1 MPHQKIQG
9 VEMNERGNR
18 SAEYKT
24 GGWRAHYV
32 LIVCTLL
39 YVINYMDRQ
48 VFSVILQPM
57 KIDLGLT
64 DAQCGLASTVLILG
78 MAFFS
83 FPISYLID
91 RWSRRK
97 AIGIMAI
104 LWSGFTFATG
114 LAKNFVGVLIPRAF
128 VGLGEAGF
136 VPGGTAMISASYP
149 KERRGWA
156 MGIFHIAIPLGAAA
170 GVILGGII
178 SAKMGWRAPFLFFAI
193 PGVILGIL
201 AFFMKDYKTVEQ
213 PQNTGGLKS
222 FFIALVDV
230 LRLPTMRWYYPALG
244 IAVFMTSSVLVWLP
258 SLMMRIL
265 NISEAKAGLITG
277 GIGLAAII
285 GAPVGGF
292 LADYW
297 QKKNPRGRMYIP
309 VVAYIFGGLLLIIVI
324 ITRFSPLGI
333 GLAVFYGILAAMAM
347 PAIAAI
353 SQDVV
358 PVAHKGLSMG
368 LAIFAQYM
376 LGGAWG
382 PYIVGIVSDQLG
394 GGAQGLSI
402 AVMLCGVFGIVAG
415 VLFFIAARTYPEDL
429 QKVKDE
435 AILAE

>member
-1 MPHQKIQG
+1 MEALLMKDEGPGQG
-9 VEMNERGNR
+9 RQYE
-18 SAEYKT
+18 T
-24 GGWRAHYV
+24 GGWRAHSV

-64 DAQCGLASTVLILG
+64 DAQCGLANTVLIFG

-83 FPISYLID
+83 FPVAYLVD

-97 AIGIMAI
+97 ALTLMAI
-104 LWSGFTFATG
+104 FWSAATLATG
-114 LAKNFVGVLIPRAF
+114 LARSFVAVLIPRF
-128 VGLGEAGF
+128 LVGLGEAGF

-156 MGIFHIAIPLGAAA
+156 MGIFHIAIPLGAALGVMLG
-170 GVILGGII
+170 GVI
-178 SAKMGWRAPFLFFAI
+178 SSRMGWRTPFLFFAI
-193 PGVILGIL
+193 PGVILGVL
-201 AFFMKDYKTVEQ
+201 AFFLKDYKTVDLSEAAD
-213 PQNTGGLKS
+213 TAGGLKS

-230 LRLPTMRWYYPALG
+230 LKLPTMRWYYLGLG

-258 SLMMRIL
+258 SLLMRMM
-265 NISEAKAGLITG
+265 NITEATAGLITG
-277 GIGLAAII
+277 GIGLVAVL
-285 GAPVGGF
+285 GAPLGGF
-292 LADYW
+292 LADFW
-297 QKKNPRGRMYIP
+297 QKRNPRGRMYIP
-309 VVAYIFGGLLLIIVI
+309 VVAYLIGGCLVI
-324 ITRFSPLGI
+324 AAILTEFNAIGI
-333 GLAVFYGILAAMAM
+333 ALAVLYGIASAMAM

-368 LAIFAQYM
+368 LAVFAQYM

-382 PYIVGIVSDQLG
+382 PYIVGAISDAAG
-394 GGAQGLSI
+394 GGAQGLGLG
-402 AVMLCGVFGIVAG
+402 VMMCGVFGVVAG
-415 VLFFIAARTYPEDL
+415 ILFWIASRTYPEDL

>member
-1 MPHQKIQG
+1 MSDKEI
-9 VEMNERGNR
+9 R

-24 GGWRAHYV
+24 GGWQAHYV

-83 FPISYLID
+83 FPISYLVD

-114 LAKNFVGVLIPRAF
+114 LARNFAGVLIPRAF

-178 SAKMGWRAPFLFFAI
+178 SVRMGWRTPFLFFAI
-193 PGVILGIL
+193 PGVILGIM
-201 AFFMKDYKTVEQ
+201 AFFMKDYKTVDQ
-213 PQNTGGLKS
+213 PQNAGGIKG
-222 FFIALVDV
+222 FFIAMVDV
-230 LRLPTMRWYYPALG
+230 LKLPTMRWYYPALG
-244 IAVFMTSSVLVWLP
+244 IAVFMTSSVLIWLP

-265 NISEAKAGLITG
+265 NISEAKAGIITG

-285 GAPVGGF
+285 GAPLGGF

-309 VVAYIFGGLLLIIVI
+309 VIAYIFGGLLLIIVI
-324 ITRFSPLGI
+324 LTRFSPLGI

-368 LAIFAQYM
+368 LAVFAQYM

-382 PYIVGIVSDQLG
+382 PYIVGIVSDRLG
-394 GGAQGLSI
+394 GGADGLSI

-415 VLFFIAARTYPEDL
+415 VLFFVAARTYPEDL

-435 AILAE
+435 EILAE

>member
-1 MPHQKIQG
+1 MNAQG
-9 VEMNERGNR
+9 SNPKQVSEL
-18 SAEYKT
+18 KT

-39 YVINYMDRQ
+39 YIINYMDRQ

-64 DAQCGLASTVLILG
+64 DAQCGLASTVLIFG

-83 FPISYLID
+83 FPIAYLID

-97 AIGIMAI
+97 AVCLMAI
-104 LWSGFTFATG
+104 LWSIATFTTG
-114 LAKNFVGVLIPRAF
+114 LAKNFAAVLIPRFF

-149 KERRGWA
+149 KEKRGWA
-156 MGIFHIAIPLGAAA
+156 MGIFHIAIPLGAAT

-178 SAKMGWRAPFLFFAI
+178 SVKYGWRTPFLFFAV

-201 AFFMKDYKTVEQ
+201 AFFMKDYKTAEQ
-213 PQNTGGLKS
+213 PDTAGGIKG

-230 LRLPTMRWYYPALG
+230 LKLPTMRWYYLGLG
-244 IAVFMTSSVLVWLP
+244 IAVFMTSSFLVWLP
-258 SLMMRIL
+258 SLMMRML

-277 GIGLAAII
+277 GIGLTAII
-285 GAPVGGF
+285 GAPLGGF
-292 LADYW
+292 LADFW
-297 QKKNPRGRMYIP
+297 QKRNPRGRMYIP
-309 VVAYIFGGLLLIIVI
+309 VVAYIFGGTMLILAVL
-324 ITRFSPLGI
+324 TRFSYLGI
-333 GLAVFYGILAAMAM
+333 ALAALFGIASAMAM

-382 PYIVGIVSDQLG
+382 PYIVGFVSDALG
-394 GGAQGLSI
+394 GGAEGLGTAI
-402 AVMLCGVFGIVAG
+402 MLCGLFGIVAG
-415 VLFFIAARTYPEDL
+415 ILFFVASRTYPEDL

>member
-1 MPHQKIQG
+1 MSAKENDQ
-9 VEMNERGNR
+9 NS

-48 VFSVILQPM
+48 VFAVILQPM

-83 FPISYLID
+83 FPVSHLID

-114 LAKNFVGVLIPRAF
+114 LAKNFTGVLIPRAF

-170 GVILGGII
+170 GVILGGLI

-193 PGVILGIL
+193 PGVILGIM
-201 AFFMKDYKTVEQ
+201 AFFMKDYKTVDD
-213 PQNTGGLKS
+213 TGTQGGIKN
-222 FFIALVDV
+222 FFIALRNV
-230 LRLPTMRWYYPALG
+230 LRLPTMRWYYLALG

-258 SLMMRIL
+258 SLMMRML
-265 NISEAKAGLITG
+265 NISEATAGLLFG
-277 GIGLAAII
+277 AIGLAAII
-285 GAPVGGF
+285 GAPLGGF
-292 LADYW
+292 LADFW

-309 VVAYIFGGLLLIIVI
+309 AVAYIIGGSLLIVVI
-324 ITRFSPLGI
+324 LTRFSPLGI
-333 GLAVFYGILAAMAM
+333 ALAVLYGIAAAMAM

-382 PYIVGIVSDQLG
+382 PYVVGAVSDALG
-394 GGAQGLSI
+394 GGAEGLGI
-402 AVMLCGVFGIVAG
+402 AVALCGAFGLLAG
-415 VLFFIAARTYPEDL
+415 VLFLVAARTYPEDS

>member
-1 MPHQKIQG
+1 
-9 VEMNERGNR
+9 MNAQESN
-18 SAEYKT
+18 SQQTSELKT
-24 GGWRAHYV
+24 GGGRAHYV
-32 LIVCTLL
+32 LIVCTFL
-39 YVINYMDRQ
+39 YIVNYMDRQ

-64 DAQCGLASTVLILG
+64 DAQCGLASTVLIFG

-83 FPISYLID
+83 FPIAYLID

-97 AIGIMAI
+97 AMCLMAI
-104 LWSGFTFATG
+104 LWSIATFATG
-114 LAKNFVGVLIPRAF
+114 LAKSFTGVLIPRF
-128 VGLGEAGF
+128 FEGLAEAGF

-149 KERRGWA
+149 KEKRGWA

-170 GVILGGII
+170 GVILGGIL
-178 SAKMGWRAPFLFFAI
+178 SAKYGWRTPFLFFAV

-201 AFFMKDYKTVEQ
+201 AFFMKDYKTAEQ
-213 PQNTGGLKS
+213 PDTAGGIKG
-222 FFIALVDV
+222 FFVALVDV
-230 LRLPTMRWYYPALG
+230 LKLPTMRWYYLGLG
-244 IAVFMTSSVLVWLP
+244 IAVFMTSSFLVWLP

-277 GIGLAAII
+277 GIGLTAII
-285 GAPVGGF
+285 GAPLGGF
-292 LADYW
+292 LADFW

-309 VVAYIFGGLLLIIVI
+309 VVAYIFGGTMLILAVL
-324 ITRFSPLGI
+324 THFSYLGI
-333 GLAVFYGILAAMAM
+333 AFAALFGIASAMAM

-382 PYIVGIVSDQLG
+382 PYIVGFVSDRLG
-394 GGAQGLSI
+394 GGAEGLGMAI
-402 AVMLCGVFGIVAG
+402 MLCGLFGIAAG
-415 VLFFIAARTYPEDL
+415 ILFFVASRTYPEDL

>member
-1 MPHQKIQG
+1 MKKTDSSEP
-9 VEMNERGNR
+9 
-18 SAEYKT
+18 SEYKT

-39 YVINYMDRQ
+39 YIVNYMDRQ

-97 AIGIMAI
+97 AIGLMAL

-114 LAKNFVGVLIPRAF
+114 LAKTFVGVLIPRAF

-178 SAKMGWRAPFLFFAI
+178 SVKYGWRAPFLFFAI

-201 AFFMKDYKTVEQ
+201 AFFMKDYKTVDAEGS
-213 PQNTGGLKS
+213 PASIKH
-222 FFIALVDV
+222 FFIALGSV
-230 LRLPTMRWYYPALG
+230 LKLRTMRWYYLGLG
-244 IAVFMTSSVLVWLP
+244 IAVFMTSSFLVWLP
-258 SLMMRIL
+258 SLMMRTL
-265 NISEAKAGLITG
+265 NISEATAGLITG
-277 GIGLAAII
+277 GIGLTAIL
-285 GAPVGGF
+285 GAPLGGF
-292 LADYW
+292 LSDFW

-309 VVAYIFGGLLLIIVI
+309 VIAYTACGVLLIAAVL
-324 ITRFSPLGI
+324 TRFNHLGI
-333 GLAVFYGILAAMAM
+333 ALAALFGIAGAMAM

-382 PYIVGIVSDQLG
+382 PYIVGAVSDRLG
-394 GGAQGLSI
+394 GGADGLGK
-402 AVMLCGVFGIVAG
+402 AFMLCGLFGIAAG
-415 VLFFIAARTYPEDL
+415 ILFFIASRTYPDDL

>member
-1 MPHQKIQG
+1 MSAKENDQ
-9 VEMNERGNR
+9 NS

-48 VFSVILQPM
+48 VFAVILQPM
-57 KIDLGLT
+57 KIDLKLT

-83 FPISYLID
+83 FPVSHLID

-114 LAKNFVGVLIPRAF
+114 LAKNFTGVLIPRAF

-170 GVILGGII
+170 GVILGGLI

-193 PGVILGIL
+193 PGVILGIM
-201 AFFMKDYKTVEQ
+201 AFFMKDYKTVDD
-213 PQNTGGLKS
+213 TGTQGGIKN
-222 FFIALVDV
+222 FFIALRNV
-230 LRLPTMRWYYPALG
+230 LRLPTMRWYYLALG

-258 SLMMRIL
+258 SLMMRML
-265 NISEAKAGLITG
+265 NISEAKAGLLFG
-277 GIGLAAII
+277 AIGLAAII
-285 GAPVGGF
+285 GAPLGGF
-292 LADYW
+292 LADFW

-309 VVAYIFGGLLLIIVI
+309 AVAYIIGGSLLIVVI
-324 ITRFSPLGI
+324 LTRFSPLGI
-333 GLAVFYGILAAMAM
+333 ALAVLYGIAAAMAM

-382 PYIVGIVSDQLG
+382 PYVVGAVSDALG
-394 GGAQGLSI
+394 GGAEGLGI
-402 AVMLCGVFGIVAG
+402 AVALCGAFGLLAG
-415 VLFFIAARTYPEDL
+415 VLFLVAARTYPEDS

>member
-1 MPHQKIQG
+1 VKFQEAKMNGTENNQKQT
-9 VEMNERGNR
+9 
-18 SAEYKT
+18 AELKT

-64 DAQCGLASTVLILG
+64 DAQCGLASTVLIFG

-83 FPISYLID
+83 FPVSYLID

-97 AIGIMAI
+97 AIGLMAI

-114 LAKNFVGVLIPRAF
+114 LAKNFAGVLIPRSF

-149 KERRGWA
+149 KEKRGWA

-170 GVILGGII
+170 GVILGGLI
-178 SAKMGWRAPFLFFAI
+178 SVKYGWRAPFLFFAI

-201 AFFMKDYKTVEQ
+201 AFFMKDYKTVDYSS
-213 PQNTGGLKS
+213 TRGGIKS
-222 FFIALVDV
+222 FFVALITV
-230 LRLPTMRWYYPALG
+230 LKLPTMRWYYLGLG

-258 SLMMRIL
+258 SLLMRIL
-265 NISEAKAGLITG
+265 NISEAKAGIITG
-277 GIGLAAII
+277 GIGLMAIL
-285 GAPVGGF
+285 GAPLGGF
-292 LADYW
+292 LADFW

-309 VVAYIFGGLLLIIVI
+309 VVAYLVGGLLLIVVVL
-324 ITRFSPLGI
+324 TRFSYLGI
-333 GLAVFYGILAAMAM
+333 ALACVYGIAAAMAM

-382 PYIVGIVSDQLG
+382 PYIVGAVSDRLG
-394 GGAQGLSI
+394 GGADGLSM
-402 AVMLCGVFGIVAG
+402 AVMLCGLFGIVAG
-415 VLFFIAARTYPEDL
+415 ILFFVASRTYPEDL
-429 QKVKDE
+429 QKVQDE

>member
-1 MPHQKIQG
+1 MDMKDK
-9 VEMNERGNR
+9 ENR
-18 SAEYKT
+18 STEYKT
-24 GGWRAHYV
+24 GGWSAHYV

-48 VFSVILQPM
+48 VFAVILQPM
-57 KIDLGLT
+57 KMELGLT

-83 FPISYLID
+83 FPISYLVD

-104 LWSGFTFATG
+104 LWSAFTFATG
-114 LAKNFVGVLIPRAF
+114 LAKNFIGVLIPRAF

-136 VPGGTAMISASYP
+136 VPGGTAMITASYP
-149 KERRGWA
+149 KEKRGWA

-170 GVILGGII
+170 GVILGGIL
-178 SAKMGWRAPFLFFAI
+178 SVKMGWRTPFLFFAI
-193 PGVILGIL
+193 PGVILGIM

-213 PQNTGGLKS
+213 PDVAAGIKG
-222 FFIALVDV
+222 FYIALVDV
-230 LRLPTMRWYYPALG
+230 LKLPTMRWYYIALG
-244 IAVFMTSSVLVWLP
+244 IAVFMTSSVLIWLP
-258 SLMMRIL
+258 SLMMRML
-265 NISEAKAGLITG
+265 NITEDKAGILFG
-277 GIGLAAII
+277 AIGLAAII
-285 GAPVGGF
+285 GAPLGGF
-292 LADYW
+292 LADFW

-309 VVAYIFGGLLLIIVI
+309 AVAYIVGGALLIVVI
-324 ITRFSPLGI
+324 LTRFSPLGI
-333 GLAVFYGILAAMAM
+333 ALAVLYGICAAMAM

-382 PYIVGIVSDQLG
+382 PYVVGAVSDALG
-394 GGAQGLSI
+394 GGADGLGI
-402 AVMLCGVFGIVAG
+402 AVALCGAFGILAG
-415 VLFFIAARTYPEDL
+415 VLFIVASRTYPEDS
-429 QKVKDE
+429 QKVKNE
-435 AILAE
+435 ALLAE

>member
-1 MPHQKIQG
+1 
-9 VEMNERGNR
+9 MNDQQE
-18 SAEYKT
+18 APELKK
-24 GGWRAHYV
+24 GGWRAQYV

-39 YVINYMDRQ
+39 YIINYMDRQ

-57 KIDLGLT
+57 KMELGLT
-64 DAQCGLASTVLILG
+64 DAQCGLASTVLIFG

-83 FPISYLID
+83 FPIAYLID

-97 AIGIMAI
+97 AICLMAI
-104 LWSGFTFATG
+104 FWSIATFTTG
-114 LAKNFVGVLIPRAF
+114 LAKSFVAVLIPRFF

-149 KERRGWA
+149 KEKRGWA

-178 SAKMGWRAPFLFFAI
+178 SAKYGWRTPFLFFAI
-193 PGVILGIL
+193 PGVILGIMAL
-201 AFFMKDYKTVEQ
+201 FMKDYKTAEVAA
-213 PQNTGGLKS
+213 TAGGIKN
-222 FFIALVDV
+222 FFVALADV
-230 LRLPTMRWYYPALG
+230 LKLPTMRWYYLGLG

-258 SLMMRIL
+258 SLLMRVL
-265 NISEAKAGLITG
+265 NISEAKAGIIAG
-277 GIGLAAII
+277 GIGLMAIL
-285 GAPVGGF
+285 GAPLGGF
-292 LADYW
+292 FADFW

-309 VVAYIFGGLLLIIVI
+309 VVAYIIGGLLMIVVVL
-324 ITRFSPLGI
+324 TKFNYLGI
-333 GLAVFYGILAAMAM
+333 ALACLYGIATAGAM

-368 LAIFAQYM
+368 LAVFAQYM

-382 PYIVGIVSDQLG
+382 PYIVGAVSDRLG
-394 GGAQGLSI
+394 GGADGLSM
-402 AVMLCGVFGIVAG
+402 AMMLCGLFGILAG
-415 VLFFIAARTYPEDL
+415 ILFFIASRTYPED
-429 QKVKDE
+429 QKKVKDE

>member
-1 MPHQKIQG
+1 MKDESSDQSG
-9 VEMNERGNR
+9 R
-18 SAEYKT
+18 YKT
-24 GGWRAHYV
+24 GGGKAHYV

-39 YVINYMDRQ
+39 YIINYMDRQ

-64 DAQCGLASTVLILG
+64 DAQCGLASTVLIFG

-83 FPISYLID
+83 FPIAYLID

-97 AIGIMAI
+97 AIGLMAV
-104 LWSGFTFATG
+104 LWSIATFATG
-114 LAKNFVGVLIPRAF
+114 LAKNFTGVLIPRFF

-149 KERRGWA
+149 KEKRGWA
-156 MGIFHIAIPLGAAA
+156 MGIFHIAIPLGAAI
-170 GVILGGII
+170 GVIMGGIL
-178 SAKMGWRAPFLFFAI
+178 SVKYGWRTPFLFFAI

-201 AFFMKDYKTVEQ
+201 AFFMKDYKTAEQ
-213 PQNTGGLKS
+213 PDTAGGIKG
-222 FFIALVDV
+222 FFVALLDV
-230 LRLPTMRWYYPALG
+230 LKLPTMRWYYPGLG
-244 IAVFMTSSVLVWLP
+244 IAVFMTSSFLVWLP
-258 SLMMRIL
+258 SLMMRMLHIT
-265 NISEAKAGLITG
+265 EATAGVITG
-277 GIGLAAII
+277 GIGLMAII
-285 GAPVGGF
+285 GAPLGGF
-292 LADYW
+292 LADFW

-309 VVAYIFGGLLLIIVI
+309 VVAYIFGGVMLILAVQ
-324 ITRFSPLGI
+324 THFSYLGI
-333 GLAVFYGILAAMAM
+333 AFAALFGIASAMAM

-382 PYIVGIVSDQLG
+382 PYAVGFVSDALG
-394 GGAQGLSI
+394 GGAEGLGT
-402 AVMLCGVFGIVAG
+402 AFMLCGLFGIVAG
-415 VLFFIAARTYPEDL
+415 ILFFVASRTYPADL

-435 AILAE
+435 TILAE

>member
-1 MPHQKIQG
+1 
-9 VEMNERGNR
+9 MNERGNR

-114 LAKNFVGVLIPRAF
+114 MAKNFAGVLIPRAF

-285 GAPVGGF
+285 GAPLGGF

-309 VVAYIFGGLLLIIVI
+309 VVAYIFGGVLLIIVI

>member
-1 MPHQKIQG
+1 MDMKDK
-9 VEMNERGNR
+9 ENR
-18 SAEYKT
+18 STEYKT
-24 GGWRAHYV
+24 GGWSAHYV

-48 VFSVILQPM
+48 VFAVILQPM
-57 KIDLGLT
+57 KMELGLT

-83 FPISYLID
+83 FPISYLVD

-104 LWSGFTFATG
+104 LWSAFTFATG
-114 LAKNFVGVLIPRAF
+114 LAKNFIGVLIPRAF

-136 VPGGTAMISASYP
+136 VPGGTAMITASYP
-149 KERRGWA
+149 KEKRGWA

-170 GVILGGII
+170 GVIMGGIL
-178 SAKMGWRAPFLFFAI
+178 SVKMGWRTPFLFFAI
-193 PGVILGIL
+193 PGVILGIM

-213 PQNTGGLKS
+213 PDVAAGIKG
-222 FFIALVDV
+222 FYIALVDV
-230 LRLPTMRWYYPALG
+230 LKLPTMRWYYIALG
-244 IAVFMTSSVLVWLP
+244 IAVFMTSSVLIWLP
-258 SLMMRIL
+258 SLMMRML
-265 NISEAKAGLITG
+265 NITEDKAGILFG
-277 GIGLAAII
+277 AIGLAAII
-285 GAPVGGF
+285 GAPLGGF
-292 LADYW
+292 LADFW

-309 VVAYIFGGLLLIIVI
+309 AVAYIVGGALLIVVI
-324 ITRFSPLGI
+324 LTRFSPLGI
-333 GLAVFYGILAAMAM
+333 ALAVLYGICAAMAM

-382 PYIVGIVSDQLG
+382 PYVVGAVSDALG
-394 GGAQGLSI
+394 GGADGLGI
-402 AVMLCGVFGIVAG
+402 AVALCGAFGILAG
-415 VLFFIAARTYPEDL
+415 VLFIVASRTYPEDS
-429 QKVKDE
+429 QKVKNE
-435 AILAE
+435 ALLAE

>member
-1 MPHQKIQG
+1 MKDGTPEK
-9 VEMNERGNR
+9 NEHY
-18 SAEYKT
+18 ET
-24 GGWRAHYV
+24 GGWKAHYV

-39 YVINYMDRQ
+39 YVVNYMDRQ

-64 DAQCGLASTVLILG
+64 DAQCGLASTVLIFG

-83 FPISYLID
+83 FPVAYLVD

-97 AIGIMAI
+97 ALTLMAVF
-104 LWSGFTFATG
+104 WSIATFATG
-114 LAKNFVGVLIPRAF
+114 LARNFAAVLIPRFF

-149 KERRGWA
+149 KEKRGWA

-170 GVILGGII
+170 GVILGGIL
-178 SAKMGWRAPFLFFAI
+178 SVRMGWRMPFLLFAI

-201 AFFMKDYKTVEQ
+201 SFFMKDYKSAEQ
-213 PQNTGGLKS
+213 PDTAGGIKS
-222 FFIALVDV
+222 LFVALVDV
-230 LRLPTMRWYYPALG
+230 LKLPTMRWYYLGLG

-258 SLMMRIL
+258 SLMIRMM
-265 NISEAKAGLITG
+265 NISEATAGLITG

-285 GAPVGGF
+285 GAPLGGF
-292 LADYW
+292 LADFW
-297 QKKNPRGRMYIP
+297 QKRNPRGRMYIP
-309 VVAYIFGGLLLIIVI
+309 VVAYLIAGVVLVVVI
-324 ITRFSPLGI
+324 LTNFSAVGI
-333 GLAVFYGILAAMAM
+333 ALAVCYGIATAMAM

-368 LAIFAQYM
+368 LAVFAQYM

-382 PYIVGIVSDQLG
+382 PYIVGAVSDKLG
-394 GGAQGLSI
+394 GGAEGLGK
-402 AVMLCGVFGIVAG
+402 AVMICGIFGIIAG
-415 VLFFIAARTYPEDL
+415 VLFFVAARTYPQDM

>member
-1 MPHQKIQG
+1 
-9 VEMNERGNR
+9 MNAQE
-18 SAEYKT
+18 SHSKQASELKT
-24 GGWRAHYV
+24 GGGRAHYV

-39 YVINYMDRQ
+39 YIVNYMDRQ

-64 DAQCGLASTVLILG
+64 DAQCGLASTVLIFG

-83 FPISYLID
+83 FPIAYLID

-97 AIGIMAI
+97 AVCLMAI
-104 LWSGFTFATG
+104 LWSIATFATG
-114 LAKNFVGVLIPRAF
+114 LAKNFTGVLIPRFF

-149 KERRGWA
+149 KEKRGWA

-178 SAKMGWRAPFLFFAI
+178 SAKYGWRTPFLFFAI

-201 AFFMKDYKTVEQ
+201 AFFMKDYKTAEQ
-213 PQNTGGLKS
+213 PDTAGGIKG
-222 FFIALVDV
+222 FFVALVDV
-230 LRLPTMRWYYPALG
+230 LKLPTMRWYYFGLG
-244 IAVFMTSSVLVWLP
+244 IAVFMTSSFLVWLP
-258 SLMMRIL
+258 SLMMRML

-277 GIGLAAII
+277 GIGLTAII
-285 GAPVGGF
+285 GAPLGGF
-292 LADYW
+292 LADFW
-297 QKKNPRGRMYIP
+297 QKRNPRGRMYIP
-309 VVAYIFGGLLLIIVI
+309 VVAYIFGGTMLI
-324 ITRFSPLGI
+324 
-333 GLAVFYGILAAMAM
+333 LAVFTHFSYLGIAFAALFGIASAMAM

-382 PYIVGIVSDQLG
+382 PYIVGFVSDRLG
-394 GGAQGLSI
+394 GGAEGLGMAI
-402 AVMLCGVFGIVAG
+402 MFCGLFGIAAG
-415 VLFFIAARTYPEDL
+415 ILFFVASRTYPEDL

>member
-1 MPHQKIQG
+1 
-9 VEMNERGNR
+9 MNDHSTSPKE
-18 SAEYKT
+18 SSELKT

-39 YVINYMDRQ
+39 YIINYMDRQ

-64 DAQCGLASTVLILG
+64 DAQCGLASTVLIFG

-83 FPISYLID
+83 FPIAYLID

-97 AIGIMAI
+97 AIALMAV
-104 LWSGFTFATG
+104 LWSMATFVTG
-114 LAKNFVGVLIPRAF
+114 LAKNFTGVLIPRFF

-178 SAKMGWRAPFLFFAI
+178 SVKYGWRTPFLFFAV

-201 AFFMKDYKTVEQ
+201 AFFMKDYKTAERLD
-213 PQNTGGLKS
+213 TAGGIKG
-222 FFIALVDV
+222 FFIALADV
-230 LRLPTMRWYYPALG
+230 LKLPTMRWFYPGLG
-244 IAVFMTSSVLVWLP
+244 IAVFMTSSFLVWLP
-258 SLMMRIL
+258 SLMMRMLHIT
-265 NISEAKAGLITG
+265 EATAGMITG
-277 GIGLAAII
+277 GIGLTAIL
-285 GAPVGGF
+285 GAPLGGF
-292 LADYW
+292 LADFW
-297 QKKNPRGRMYIP
+297 QKKNPRGRMYIM
-309 VVAYIFGGLLLIIVI
+309 VVAYSFGGLMLILAVL
-324 ITRFSPLGI
+324 TNFSTLGI
-333 GLAVFYGILAAMAM
+333 ALAALFGIASAMAM
-347 PAIAAI
+347 PAMAAI

-368 LAIFAQYM
+368 LAVFAQYM

-382 PYIVGIVSDQLG
+382 PYIVGFVSDRLG
-394 GGAQGLSI
+394 GGAEGLGM
-402 AVMLCGVFGIVAG
+402 AFMFCGLFGIVAG
-415 VLFFIAARTYPEDL
+415 ILFFIASRTYPEDL
-429 QKVKDE
+429 KKVKDE
-435 AILAE
+435 IILAE

>member
-1 MPHQKIQG
+1 MSAK
-9 VEMNERGNR
+9 ENERN
-18 SAEYKT
+18 SAPEYKT

-48 VFSVILQPM
+48 VFAVILQPM

-64 DAQCGLASTVLILG
+64 DAQCGLASTVLIFG

-83 FPISYLID
+83 FPVSYLID

-97 AIGIMAI
+97 AVGIMAI

-114 LAKNFVGVLIPRAF
+114 LAKNFMGVLIPRAF

-170 GVILGGII
+170 GVILGGLI
-178 SAKMGWRAPFLFFAI
+178 SVRMGWRAPFLFFAI
-193 PGVILGIL
+193 PGVILGIM
-201 AFFMKDYKTVEQ
+201 AFFMKDYKTVDD
-213 PQNTGGLKS
+213 TGTQGGINN
-222 FFIALVDV
+222 FFIALRNV
-230 LRLPTMRWYYPALG
+230 LRLPTMRWYYLALG
-244 IAVFMTSSVLVWLP
+244 IAVFMTSSVLIWLP
-258 SLMMRIL
+258 SLMMRML
-265 NISEAKAGLITG
+265 NISEAKAGLLFG
-277 GIGLAAII
+277 AIGLAAII
-285 GAPVGGF
+285 GAPLGGF
-292 LADYW
+292 LADFW

-309 VVAYIFGGLLLIIVI
+309 AVAYIIGGSLLIVVI
-324 ITRFSPLGI
+324 LTRFSPLGI
-333 GLAVFYGILAAMAM
+333 ALAVLYGIAAAMAM

-382 PYIVGIVSDQLG
+382 PYVVGAVSDALG
-394 GGAQGLSI
+394 GGAEGLGI
-402 AVMLCGVFGIVAG
+402 AVALCGVFGLLAG
-415 VLFFIAARTYPEDL
+415 VLFLVAARTYPEDS

>member
-1 MPHQKIQG
+1 MKEAG
-9 VEMNERGNR
+9 VKD
-18 SAEYKT
+18 SKEYKT
-24 GGWRAHYV
+24 GGWRSHYV

-39 YVINYMDRQ
+39 YAVNYMDRQ

-83 FPISYLID
+83 FPISHLID

-97 AIGIMAI
+97 AIGIMAL
-104 LWSGFTFATG
+104 LWSAFTFVTG
-114 LAKNFVGVLIPRAF
+114 LAKNFTGVLIPRAF

-149 KERRGWA
+149 KEKRGWA

-178 SAKMGWRAPFLFFAI
+178 SSKMGWRAPFLFFAI
-193 PGVILGIL
+193 PGVILGIA
-201 AFFMKDYKTVEQ
+201 AFFMKDYKTAETSDSQ
-213 PQNTGGLKS
+213 GGIRN
-222 FFIALVDV
+222 FFIALLSV
-230 LRLPTMRWYYPALG
+230 LKLRTMRWYYLALG

-265 NISEAKAGLITG
+265 NISEAKAGIITG

-285 GAPVGGF
+285 GAPLGGF
-292 LADYW
+292 LADFW

-309 VVAYIFGGLLLIIVI
+309 AVAYLVGGSLLIVVI
-324 ITRFSPLGI
+324 LTQFSLVGIT
-333 GLAVFYGILAAMAM
+333 LAVFYGIAAAMAM

-376 LGGAWG
+376 FGGAWG
-382 PYIVGIVSDQLG
+382 PYVVGMVSDALG
-394 GGAQGLSI
+394 GGADGLSI
-402 AVMLCGVFGIVAG
+402 AVGLCGVFGIVAG
-415 VLFFIAARTYPEDL
+415 LLFLMASRTYPQDV
-429 QKVKDE
+429 QKVKNE
-435 AILAE
+435 TILAE